1 MSLLP
6 VTDAPSPAPVDLMP
20 PVQEP
25 QVITAS
31 DGTQITMQPDG
42 SSIIGGNEPE
52 KKKGNSFDENL
63 TDIVNIDCSDILDGI
78 ESDEQSRRELV
89 ETYVKGIDL
98 LGLKIKDRSGS
109 QQRKNISTINHP
121 ILLESVIKFQSG
133 ARAEMLPSAGP
144 VKVEV
149 IGEESEQLNDLA
161 EKLEEDMN
169 YYLTTVATEYYPD
182 TDRGLFRL
190 GFGGTIFKKVYECP
204 LRKRPVSECVYLPDL
219 IVSEEATDLQNAI
232 RVTHQIMMSPN
243 DVKRM
248 FAAGIWEGG
257 GLSTPST
264 PVNPVGQKIASVEG
278 INKVATRQKD
288 MQHTIYECYTDLID
302 IGDSLA
308 SKDFPA
314 PYRVTIDKDSRKIV
328 DVRRMWK
335 EGDEDFK
342 KKLPFVMFGLIPGM
356 GFLNYGFLHTLGNQ
370 TKALTAI
377 WRLLIDAGMFA
388 NFPGGVKVKGTRQTT
403 NEINPGPG
411 EWPEIDTGPMDD
423 IRKALM
429 PLPYKEPSAVLIQ
442 LSEIIGQ
449 DAMRMAGA
457 AEMEVGEGRANVP
470 VGTIMAMIEQQTQVM
485 AAVHKRLHS
494 SQAREFML
502 LKELFAENPESL
514 TKFNPQPGKQWTL
527 EEFTN
532 LALVPASD
540 PNIPAQVHRIMQSTA
555 LGTVAQQYPSL
566 MNAEEIVKRILKTI
580 GISDVDALMQQ
591 QPPPGSAPPDPKAQA
606 QAMDMQIKQAAL
618 AQENQKQQREAA
630 QGVVEANMKAQEL
643 QSENAQ
649 RESDRQSRERIEAMR
664 TQQEQLRLQIEQ
676 EQAAKDHALKAH
688 GVLLEHK
695 KLNQENENVPQA
707 GE

>member
-6 VTDAPSPAPVDLMP
+6 TPDALPPEAVDLMP

-42 SSIIGGNEPE
+42 SSIIGGIPDDTRQSD
-52 KKKGNSFDENL
+52 SFDENIA
-63 TDIVNIDCSDILDGI
+63 DVVKIDVSDILDGI
-78 ESDEQSRRELV
+78 EADERSRQEMV
-89 ETYVKGIDL
+89 ESYVKGIDL
-98 LGLKIKDRSGS
+98 LGLKIKDRSGA

-121 ILLESVIKFQSG
+121 ILLESIIKFQSA
-133 ARAEMLPSAGP
+133 ARAEMLPSGGP

-149 IGEESEQLNDLA
+149 VGEEDEQLDELA

-190 GFGGTIFKKVYECP
+190 GFGGTIFKKVYNCP
-204 LRKRPVSECVYLPDL
+204 LRGRPVSECVYLPDL

-232 RVTHQIMMSPN
+232 RVTHKIMMSPN
-243 DVKRM
+243 DIKRM
-248 FAAGIWEGG
+248 IASGEWVDTGF
-257 GLSTPST
+257 SSPTMS
-264 PVNPVGQKIASVEG
+264 VNPVAQKIASVEG
-278 INKVATRQKD
+278 VNKVAARPKD
-288 MQHTIYECYTDLID
+288 MQSTIYECYVEQMD
-302 IGDSLA
+302 IGDDKA
-308 SKDFPA
+308 SKRLPV
-314 PYRVTIDKDSRKIV
+314 PYRVTINKDSRKIV
-328 DVRRMWK
+328 DVRRNWK
-335 EGDEDFK
+335 ETDKDFK

-377 WRLLIDAGMFA
+377 WRLMIDAGMFA

-429 PLPYKEPSAVLIQ
+429 PLPYKDVSPVLLQ

-502 LKELFAENPESL
+502 LKELFADNPESL
-514 TKFNPQPGKQWTL
+514 TKFNPQPGKQWTV
-527 EEFTN
+527 EEFKN

-555 LGTVAQQYPSL
+555 LGTMAQQYPQYF
-566 MNAEEIVKRILKTI
+566 NAQEVIKRILKTI
-580 GISDVDALMQQ
+580 GIGDGDSLMQQ
-591 QPPPGSAPPDPKAQA
+591 QPPEGTTPPPDPKAMAQMQDAQVKQA
-606 QAMDMQIKQAAL
+606 QL
-618 AQENQKQQREAA
+618 AQEAQSQQREAA
-630 QGVVEANMKAQEL
+630 QGVVEAHLKTQEL
-643 QSENAQ
+643 QMEGAQ
-649 RESDRQSRERIEAMR
+649 READRQSHEKVAMIHLQEEKLRFQEA
-664 TQQEQLRLQIEQ
+664 QV
-676 EQAAKDHALKAH
+676 QAQRDHELKTH
-688 GVLLEHK
+688 DILLEHK
-695 KLNQENENVPQA
+695 KLENDNVPQA
-707 GE
+707 GN